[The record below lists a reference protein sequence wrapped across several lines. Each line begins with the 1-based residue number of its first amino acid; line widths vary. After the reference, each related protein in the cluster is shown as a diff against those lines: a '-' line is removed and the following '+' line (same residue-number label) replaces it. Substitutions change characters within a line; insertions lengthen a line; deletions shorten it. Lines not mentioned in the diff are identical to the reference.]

1 MTGDVRQ
8 AATFERGRRDSRPA
22 IAKLHFPTNSI
33 SASGRVGSRPRQ
45 CFFFFIRRPRGRGH
59 FVSRP
64 AGVPLDPRRRCSGPR
79 CSRGPP
85 RRLPL
90 RASPRAPPRRRKFCR
105 LIASEPSRARDV
117 ASRRRSASARRGR
130 ARPPQSRRPRRLRR
144 LRRPR
149 RRPTGH
155 PRISKSS
162 PRRTP
167 RRRTCALSLKYRW
180 APRSRLWPSSSRSP
194 S

>member
-8 AATFERGRRDSRPA
+8 AATSERGRRDSRPA
-22 IAKLHFPTNSI
+22 IAKLHFPPTEVELRTRRRFGGHV
-33 SASGRVGSRPRQ
+33 SA
-45 CFFFFIRRPRGRGH
+45 FFIRRPRGRGH

-64 AGVPLDPRRRCSGPR
+64 AGVPLEPRRRCSGPR
-79 CSRGPP
+79 RSRGPP

-90 RASPRAPPRRRKFCR
+90 RASPRAPPRRRNFCR

-130 ARPPQSRRPRRLRR
+130 ARPPRSRRPRRLRR